1 MMQTGRKWRREKY
14 CQLVSIK
21 FCGSRQRAQWIQ
33 HLQSEPILT
42 KINKLI
48 RTDPVSDIN
57 RERGD
62 HVLSWIV
69 NKLMSESPGSHP
81 DQ

>member
-1 MMQTGRKWRREKY
+1 MQTGRTWQLEKKY

-21 FCGSRQRAQWIQ
+21 SCGPKQRAQWIR

-42 KINKLI
+42 KKKQI
-48 RTDPVSDIN
+48 RTDPVCDIN

-62 HVLSWIV
+62 DVLSWIV
-69 NKLMSESPGSHP
+69 NKLMGESPGSHP